1 MSSDLYTGIETELSE
16 KQTTQKTSFEHN
28 KKAVY
33 RALAANLGISAIK
46 FICWWLSRSSS
57 LLSEA
62 IHSLVDGFNSVCLL
76 IGLKR
81 GNRPADKMHPFG
93 YGLEANI
100 WSGLASLFMLV
111 ATFIAISHG
120 LERLFS
126 HGEGTKELLD
136 NYHWLAITLVGSACF
151 EAWAVISASKAVLE
165 EAEQKIVSNNLVN
178 FIHSIKFIRKIKS
191 PTTKFVWYEDTAAF
205 SGVVIAFIAVS
216 ISKFAMPYKYAYIP
230 DAVASI
236 IIGLILLFLAGYLI
250 KNNINSLTA
259 AGAGPH
265 TERLITEITNNVYGV
280 SRLVDLKTIDL
291 GASGVIINMK
301 IEVNPEIPMK
311 EADDI
316 AQKVENKI
324 RKVIKR
330 VADIT
335 IEMIADDVSDNWK
348 DKFEKLIK
356 EGLKNEVL
364 TNDEA
369 KMLNKF
375 FDFTVTVASEIMIPR
390 TNVIFADTETS
401 IEELTK
407 LIIETGHTRIP
418 VYKDVVDNVI
428 GVINAKDVLKA
439 TKDENV
445 TIESLVRELHI
456 IPETKPISE
465 LLTEF
470 TSTKTQFALVID
482 EHGGVAG
489 IVTLE
494 DILEEIVGEIYDE
507 FDTVESAEY
516 YKVDNKTLKVNSKME
531 IEELNKKFDLDL
543 SIDDYQTIGGYV
555 FGLLGREPEVNQE
568 VEENGLKFVINE
580 VDGHKITKLTIIKE
594 DGFIEK

>member
-1 MSSDLYTGIETELSE
+1 
-16 KQTTQKTSFEHN
+16 
-28 KKAVY
+28 
-33 RALAANLGISAIK
+33 
-46 FICWWLSRSSS
+46 
-57 LLSEA
+57 
-62 IHSLVDGFNSVCLL
+62 
-76 IGLKR
+76 
-81 GNRPADKMHPFG
+81 
-93 YGLEANI
+93 
-100 WSGLASLFMLV
+100 
-111 ATFIAISHG
+111 
-120 LERLFS
+120 
-126 HGEGTKELLD
+126 
-136 NYHWLAITLVGSACF
+136 
-151 EAWAVISASKAVLE
+151 
-165 EAEQKIVSNNLVN
+165 
-178 FIHSIKFIRKIKS
+178 
-191 PTTKFVWYEDTAAF
+191 
-205 SGVVIAFIAVS
+205 
-216 ISKFAMPYKYAYIP
+216 MPYKYAYIP

-439 TKDENV
+439 TKDENA

>member
-1 MSSDLYTGIETELSE
+1 M
-16 KQTTQKTSFEHN
+16 
-28 KKAVY
+28 
-33 RALAANLGISAIK
+33 
-46 FICWWLSRSSS
+46 
-57 LLSEA
+57 
-62 IHSLVDGFNSVCLL
+62 
-76 IGLKR
+76 
-81 GNRPADKMHPFG
+81 
-93 YGLEANI
+93 
-100 WSGLASLFMLV
+100 
-111 ATFIAISHG
+111 
-120 LERLFS
+120 
-126 HGEGTKELLD
+126 
-136 NYHWLAITLVGSACF
+136 
-151 EAWAVISASKAVLE
+151 
-165 EAEQKIVSNNLVN
+165 N
-178 FIHSIKFIRKIKS
+178 FIHSIRFIRKIKS

-356 EGLKNEVL
+356 EGLKNEIL

-465 LLTEF
+465 LLSEF

-507 FDTVESAEY
+507 FDTVESADY